1 MATRSIDTDTN
12 CPMADLNDHLPSWSA
27 VLKENAQQHSIQNLF
42 SQDPERATKFSC
54 RSNELFLDYSK
65 SHLSTKTRALLID
78 VAREAKLDR
87 AINNLLG
94 GAKVNS
100 TENRAAWH
108 TLLRHPSTK
117 TDENSSPEAQ
127 AVKTAKSQMKTFVDS
142 LTQGP
147 WRGFNDKRITDVVN
161 IGIGGSDLGP
171 RMVSR
176 SLCDF
181 HQEDIKVHF
190 VANIDGAEIFHTL
203 NKLNPEQTLFIVAS
217 KSFTTQ
223 ETLANATTA
232 RQWLLE
238 HHCPEDQ
245 LHKHIVAI
253 STNTRAACNFG
264 IAEEN
269 IFPMWDWVGG
279 RYSLWSTIGL
289 PIAIAVGWDNFEELL
304 AGAHSM
310 DQHFHNTEF
319 SENMPVLLAL
329 LTFWYNQCQN
339 SRSQAIL
346 PYCHQLNL
354 LPDFLQQLDME
365 SVGKGVNLDGQK
377 IGYSTGLIIWGTEE
391 SNGQHSFHQ
400 LFHQGTQVVPID
412 FIATLNPNHPLDSQH
427 QQLLINCLSQGQALM
442 QGKTLATAY
451 DELIAAGKSSSEAN
465 ALAPHKVIDGNKPS
479 NTIIMNRMTPKA
491 LGELIALYEHKVFCL
506 SVLLNVNAFD
516 QWGVELGKQLSQ
528 EITQALDDN
537 CIPSHWDSSTRQLAE
552 MILKQQP

>member
-1 MATRSIDTDTN
+1 
-12 CPMADLNDHLPSWSA
+12 MADLNDHLPSWSA
-27 VLKENAQQHSIQNLF
+27 VLKESAQQHSIQDLF
-42 SQDPERATKFSC
+42 AQDPKRAKDFSC
-54 RSNELFLDYSK
+54 SSGELFLDYSK
-65 SHLSTKTRALLID
+65 SHLSPKTRSLLTET
-78 VAREAKLDR
+78 AREAGLSS
-87 AINNLLG
+87 AIENLFSG
-94 GAKVNS
+94 KNVNS
-100 TENRAAWH
+100 TECRAAWH
-108 TLLRHPSTK
+108 TLLRQPCSKVDT
-117 TDENSSPEAQ
+117 NSGPEAQ
-127 AVKTAKSQMKTFVDS
+127 AVKAAKIQMKTFVDS
-142 LTQGP
+142 LTEGSK
-147 WRGFNDKRITDVVN
+147 RGHSEKRITDVVN

-176 SLCDF
+176 ALCDF
-181 HQEDIKVHF
+181 HQESLQVHF

-203 NKLNPEQTLFIVAS
+203 NKLDPERTLFIVAS

-238 HHCPEDQ
+238 HHCPEEQ
-245 LHKHIVAI
+245 LHKHLVAI
-253 STNTRAACNFG
+253 STNTLAACEFG
-264 IAEEN
+264 ITKEN

-289 PIAIAVGWDNFEELL
+289 PIAIAVGWDNFEALL

-310 DQHFHNTEF
+310 DQHFHTAEF
-319 SENMPVLLAL
+319 SENMPLLLAL

-365 SVGKGVNLDGQK
+365 SVGKGVNLEGQK

-412 FIATLNPNHPLDSQH
+412 FIATLKPNHPLDNQH

-451 DELIAAGKSSSEAN
+451 DELIAAGKTSSEVN
-465 ALAPHKVIDGNKPS
+465 DLAPHKVIDGNKPS
-479 NTIIMNRMTPKA
+479 NTIIMERMTPRA

-528 EITQALDDN
+528 EITKALDDD
-537 CIPSHWDSSTRQLAE
+537 CIPSHWDSSTQQLAG
-552 MILKQQP
+552 MILKQRK